1 MTISD
6 LTFQAGNITQ
16 PLNTTEL
23 DEYLGEISDWQVSGL
38 ATASLIRDFK
48 CKDFVTAMTLAEAIG
63 QLAERYNHHPELT
76 ITYGNLQVSWWTHT
90 ASGIT
95 GNDVFMALQCD
106 HIYFKTETKGE

>member
-6 LTFQAGNITQ
+6 LKFQSGHITQ

-23 DEYLGEISDWQVSGL
+23 DEYLDDISDWQVSGL
-38 ATASLIRDFK
+38 ATASLTRDFT
-48 CKDFVTAMTLAEAIG
+48 CKDFVTAMALAEAIA
-63 QLAERYNHHPELT
+63 QLAERYNHHPALT

-106 HIYFKTETKGE
+106 LLYFEN

>member
-6 LTFQAGNITQ
+6 LTFQSGAINR

-23 DEYLGEISDWQVSGL
+23 DEYLGEISDWHVSGL

-48 CKDFVTAMTLAEAIG
+48 CKDFITAMALAEAIG
-63 QLAERYNHHPELT
+63 KLSERYNHHPELT

-106 HIYFKTETKGE
+106 VSYLEH

>member
-6 LTFQAGNITQ
+6 LTFQSGVITR

-23 DEYLGEISDWQVSGL
+23 DEYLDEISDWQVSGL

-48 CKDFVTAMTLAEAIG
+48 CKDFVTAMALAEAIG
-63 QLAERYNHHPELT
+63 KLSERYNHHPELT
-76 ITYGNLQVSWWTHT
+76 ITHGNLQVSWWTHT

-106 HIYFKTETKGE
+106 VSYLEN

>member
-6 LTFQAGNITQ
+6 LTFQSGEITR

-48 CKDFVTAMTLAEAIG
+48 CKDFVTAKALAEAIG

-90 ASGIT
+90 ASGIA
-95 GNDVFMALQCD
+95 GNDVFMARQCD
-106 HIYFKTETKGE
+106 LSYLEN